1 VDYRIV
7 NKNDKRYIEY
17 TSKEMQI
24 SSEQDVLDII
34 GSCMGHRCNY
44 VMLHDEVFS
53 EDFFNLR
60 TGLAGTMLQKLIN
73 YNIRAAA
80 IIANEEKIKGR
91 FGEMV
96 FEANKGND
104 FRVFKNVTEAENW
117 LLS

>member
-1 VDYRIV
+1 MDYRIV

-17 TSKEMQI
+17 TSNGKKI
-24 SSEQDVLDII
+24 SSEEDVLDII
-34 GSCMGHRCNY
+34 GSCMEHRCNY
-44 VMLHDEVFS
+44 VMLHYEVFS

-60 TGLAGTMLQKLIN
+60 TGLAGIMLQKLIN

-96 FEANKGND
+96 FEVNKGND
-104 FRVFKNVTEAENW
+104 FRVFKDVTEAENW

>member
-1 VDYRIV
+1 MDYRIV

-17 TSKEMQI
+17 ISKEMQI

-34 GSCMGHRCNY
+34 GSCMEHSCNY
-44 VMLHDEVFS
+44 VMLHGEVFS

>member
-1 VDYRIV
+1 MDYRIV
-7 NKNDKRYIEY
+7 NKNDKTYIEY
-17 TSKEMQI
+17 IPKGKKI
-24 SSEQDVLDII
+24 FSEQDVLDII
-34 GSCMGHRCNY
+34 GSCMEHRCNY
-44 VMLHDEVFS
+44 LMLHGEVFS

-80 IIANEEKIKGR
+80 IISNEEKIKGR

-104 FRVFKNVTEAENW
+104 FRVFKDVIEAENW